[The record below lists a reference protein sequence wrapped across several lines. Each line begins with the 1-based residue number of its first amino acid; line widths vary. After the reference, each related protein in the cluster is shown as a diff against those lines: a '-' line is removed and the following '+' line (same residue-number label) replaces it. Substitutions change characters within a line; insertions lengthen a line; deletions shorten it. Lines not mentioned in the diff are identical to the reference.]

1 MSYPYSS
8 LHLEAD
14 RAQRRLTQ
22 AFRDQRAKSLPPASI
37 DGTVKEQEEAANR
50 PQLSRQRDVLLDL
63 RPNTA
68 YPNTPNS
75 ARSDMSATSF
85 TLTLLLFATIAAAH
99 TDQPA
104 FWLLIGPAPLAVGF
118 AVIALFRRRF
128 DLPAFRKRNGR
139 SEDSQATGPS
149 I

>member
-22 AFRDQRAKSLPPASI
+22 AFRDQRAKSVPPGSI
-37 DGTVKEQEEAANR
+37 ESTDKEQEEAANR

-63 RPNTA
+63 RPNAA
-68 YPNTPNS
+68 YPNTSNS
-75 ARSDMSATSF
+75 AGRDMSTTSF

-104 FWLLIGPAPLAVGF
+104 SWLLIGPAPLAVGF
-118 AVIALFRRRF
+118 AVMALFRRRF
-128 DLPAFRKRNGR
+128 DLPALRKRNVR
-139 SEDSQATGPS
+139 SEDSQATGLS
-149 I
+149 L

>member
-14 RAQRRLTQ
+14 RARRRLTQ
-22 AFRDQRAKSLPPASI
+22 AFQDQRAESLPPASI
-37 DGTVKEQEEAANR
+37 EGTVKEQEKAANR
-50 PQLSRQRDVLLDL
+50 PQLSTQRDVLLDL
-63 RPNTA
+63 RPNAA
-68 YPNTPNS
+68 YPNTSNS
-75 ARSDMSATSF
+75 ARRDMRASSF
-85 TLTLLLFATIAAAH
+85 ALTLLLFATIAAAH

-118 AVIALFRRRF
+118 AVVALFRRRF
-128 DLPAFRKRNGR
+128 DLPALRRRNRR
-139 SEDSQATGPS
+139 SEGSQATGPS

>member
-14 RAQRRLTQ
+14 RAQRRLSQ
-22 AFRDQRAKSLPPASI
+22 AFQDQRAKSLPPASI
-37 DGTVKEQEEAANR
+37 EGTFKEQEEVANR
-50 PQLSRQRDVLLDL
+50 RQLSPQRDVLLDI
-63 RPNTA
+63 RSNAA
-68 YPNTPNS
+68 YPNTSNS
-75 ARSDMSATSF
+75 ARRDMSTTSF
-85 TLTLLLFATIAAAH
+85 ALTLLLFGTLAAAR

-118 AVIALFRRRF
+118 AVVALFRRRF
-128 DLPAFRKRNGR
+128 DLPALRKRDRR

>member
-14 RAQRRLTQ
+14 LAQRRLSQ
-22 AFRDQRAKSLPPASI
+22 AFQDQRAESLPPASI
-37 DGTVKEQEEAANR
+37 EGTFKEQEEAANR
-50 PQLSRQRDVLLDL
+50 PQLSPQRDVLLDL
-63 RPNTA
+63 SSNAACPNTS
-68 YPNTPNS
+68 NS
-75 ARSDMSATSF
+75 ARRDMSTTSF
-85 TLTLLLFATIAAAH
+85 ALTLLLFATIAATHA
-99 TDQPA
+99 DQPA

-118 AVIALFRRRF
+118 AVVVFRRRF
-128 DLPAFRKRNGR
+128 DLPALRKRNGR